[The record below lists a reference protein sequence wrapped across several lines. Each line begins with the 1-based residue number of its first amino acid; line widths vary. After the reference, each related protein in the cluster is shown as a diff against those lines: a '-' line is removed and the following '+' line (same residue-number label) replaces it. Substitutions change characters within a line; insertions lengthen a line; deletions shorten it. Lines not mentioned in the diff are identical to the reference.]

1 MATKKTP
8 DKKPPGKDDNKK
20 GGGSSVDKSKRGP
33 VRSMMVGESP
43 GEDPG
48 YDPDT
53 IPTEDIPD
61 DD

>member
-1 MATKKTP
+1 MATKKP
-8 DKKPPGKDDNKK
+8 KEDPKKSK
-20 GGGSSVDKSKRGP
+20 GGDSKGDARVVKKGP

-43 GEDPG
+43 GEDLG